1 MKKSTIK
8 LIGIILGIVASIIVI
23 SGAIKSGYDKW
34 KNKDTES
41 TESAQVQ
48 VVDFDMAA

>member
-8 LIGIILGIVASIIVI
+8 LIGIILGIVASVIVI

-34 KNKDTES
+34 KNNDAES
-41 TESAQVQ
+41 TETAQVQ
-48 VVDFDMAA
+48 VADVDLIA

>member
-34 KNKDTES
+34 KDNNTTES
-41 TESAQVQ
+41 TEAAQVQ
-48 VVDFDMAA
+48 VVDLAA